1 MAAMASSV
9 VSSVHA
15 QAPPGEPL
23 FVRASVDNH
32 RPYLGQQINY
42 VFKVYQGP
50 GLPPS
55 AGQIRYEPPSFA
67 GFWNTQRIEQDEYAE
82 TIDSN
87 EYRIVEL
94 RTVLFPSVVGTI
106 AIEPAALT
114 VPTGSSG
121 APNVIESVP
130 VAVDVRPL
138 PPGAPA
144 RFTGAVGR
152 FDISAEVDAA
162 TGRVNEP
169 VQLTVRVSGEGN
181 IDALPNP
188 AWPEFAGWR
197 VIESPA
203 DAASQVVA
211 GRLTGSRTY
220 EIVLVPEEAGELT
233 IPEILYAHFDPDL
246 DEYVRRATAP
256 IVMSIADEDGQ
267 SAAPA
272 LPIVP
277 AAEQD
282 GPEVRP
288 LKGVPSS
295 LRQSGKEL
303 TGSVG
308 YWAAWGIPLLALAGA
323 VAWRRRQAALERALA
338 VSRRQNALRDA
349 RTALARAVASG
360 HDPRIA
366 SAEAVLSYLS
376 ARLETPVGGLTREAL
391 LRRLREA
398 GVPPDLERRVEETLA
413 TGEAA
418 GYTPLA
424 ILDHGNRDPAER
436 AAQLLSQLEEAI
448 DA

>member
-1 MAAMASSV
+1 MAAMAASV

-32 RPYLGQQINY
+32 RPYLGQQITY

-181 IDALPNP
+181 IEALPDP

-197 VIESPA
+197 VIEPPA

-256 IVMSIADEDGQ
+256 IVMSIADEDGH

-288 LKGVPSS
+288 LKAVPSS

-303 TGSVG
+303 TGSVV

-360 HDPRIA
+360 DDPRIA

-376 ARLETPVGGLTREAL
+376 ARLEMPVGGLTREAL
-391 LRRLREA
+391 LGRLREA
-398 GVPPDLERRVEETLA
+398 GVPPDLERRLEDTLA

-448 DA
+448 DS